1 MKRTLNP
8 VVACCVA
15 VALAACHGAA
25 SAEDV
30 KGQVARIDSKTV
42 LSISMDGADA
52 TWIPTASSREGGPV
66 DRVLQSA
73 DGKVLFAYGIEAT
86 KSDDG
91 SYRLALKPAK
101 TGPTFRTTRAVN
113 VKPGQD
119 AVRVELM
126 AQRQTGQKIADVF
139 QLRDVPVED
148 FHTTL
153 FAPLMRAHNA
163 LYHWLHGE

>member
-1 MKRTLNP
+1 MKRILNP
-8 VVACCVA
+8 VAAFCTA
-15 VALAACHGAA
+15 LALAACHGAA

-42 LSISMDGADA
+42 LSISMEGADA
-52 TWIPTASSREGGPV
+52 TWTPTASSREGGPI

-86 KSDDG
+86 KADDG
-91 SYRLALKPAK
+91 TYRLTLKPAN
-101 TGPTFRTTRAVN
+101 TGPTFRTTRVVN
-113 VKPGQD
+113 VTPGQD

-139 QLRDVPVED
+139 QLSEVTAKDL
-148 FHTTL
+148 HASL
-153 FAPLMRAHNA
+153 LAPLMRAHNA